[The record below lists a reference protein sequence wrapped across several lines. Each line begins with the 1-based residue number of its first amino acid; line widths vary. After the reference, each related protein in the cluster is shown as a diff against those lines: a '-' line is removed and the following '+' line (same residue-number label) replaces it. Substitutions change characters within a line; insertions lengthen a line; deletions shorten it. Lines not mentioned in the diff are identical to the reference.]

1 MQIDR
6 LLLEGFRNYDSQQLT
21 FDESCNVIYGDNAQG
36 KTNLLEAIVYLS
48 CGRSPRTHADRELIG
63 FDRDRARLVGH
74 IQAREREFETEILLN
89 RGRRRRMTVNGVAAR
104 NGGDLSQVLHTVFF
118 SPEDLFLIREG
129 AAAGGG
135 SWTSPCASC
144 GPGMPRPWRNTGGC
158 MTTRPGS
165 CGTATNIPSCWTP
178 CRTSTTGCARWGRC

>member
-1 MQIDR
+1 MWWRPWGGAAACSMQIDR

-21 FDESCNVIYGDNAQG
+21 FDGSCNVIYGENAQG

-63 FDRDRARLVGH
+63 FNRDRARLVGH

-104 NGGDLSQVLHTVFF
+104 K
-118 SPEDLFLIREG
+118 
-129 AAAGGG
+129 GGG
-135 SWTSPCASC
+135 PAPGGGPASTVPRTISCAD
-144 GPGMPRPWRNTGGC
+144 
-158 MTTRPGS
+158 
-165 CGTATNIPSCWTP
+165 
-178 CRTSTTGCARWGRC
+178 CARRRPKPARSLSSTRYSRATDARDTSSPTRQPASAPI

>member
-1 MQIDR
+1 MWWTPWGGAAACSMQIDR

-21 FDESCNVIYGDNAQG
+21 FDGSCNVIYGENAQG

-89 RGRRRRMTVNGVAAR
+89 RGRRRRMTINGVAAR

-118 SPEDLFLIREG
+118 SSGRGRRP
-129 AAAGGG
+129 GGG

-144 GPGMPRPWRNTGGC
+144 GPGMPRP
-158 MTTRPGS
+158 
-165 CGTATNIPSCWTP
+165 
-178 CRTSTTGCARWGRC
+178 

>member
-21 FDESCNVIYGDNAQG
+21 FDGSCNVIYGENAQG

-104 NGGDLSQVLHTVFF
+104 NGSSGNTQFWMVK
-118 SPEDLFLIREG
+118 
-129 AAAGGG
+129 
-135 SWTSPCASC
+135 AS
-144 GPGMPRPWRNTGGC
+144 R
-158 MTTRPGS
+158 
-165 CGTATNIPSCWTP
+165 I
-178 CRTSTTGCARWGRC
+178 STTFNRNCLILALV